1 MSAPRWGALGMTAGL
16 LLICEGST
24 ARAAGKTLPDLVVSS
39 IGFTSPV
46 SPVAGQSVT
55 FSCVVKNAGKGNVA
69 SGEVIGVGYL
79 IDGVQVSWGTVYGP
93 LRGGQSI
100 TVGTNGGAWGAPEGP
115 HTFTAVVDDVKRIAE
130 SNEAN
135 NALAKALPVYAL
147 ADKGLFGI
155 NLDPPNPAGNPSA
168 SALKAAGVRWVR
180 LEWKAA
186 QGYSFYDPII
196 AAYRAAG
203 VNVLLLVDYAS
214 TGPSKPACLA
224 PTAAWT
230 TYRGTFTSAV
240 SQLAAHYGDGV
251 DAWEIWNEPDICA
264 TTGYDPGVPAA
275 HFGLMLR
282 DAVDAI
288 RPFSTRPIVSGGIKT
303 GDTSYLASARSAAG
317 ALTVDAVG
325 VHPYEQRAPD
335 GWTSTPSD
343 QGDMSAY
350 FDAYLG
356 AFGLPLWVTEVNT
369 NLLDR
374 QTEYLQ
380 NVLVLAGGRY
390 EGQVP
395 VVLWFCWSDGMVT
408 PFGLLDTSGMQKPA
422 YNRYQQLATPW

>member
-1 MSAPRWGALGMTAGL
+1 MALGMTVGL
-16 LLICEGST
+16 FLICEGPA
-24 ARAAGKTLPDLVVSS
+24 ARAAGKSQPDLVVSS

-55 FSCVVKNAGKGNVA
+55 FSCVVKNVGKANVA
-69 SGEVIGVGYL
+69 SGAVIGVGYL

-93 LRGGQSI
+93 LRAGQSI
-100 TVGTNGGAWGAPEGP
+100 AVGTNGGAWVATEGS
-115 HTFTAVVDDVKRIAE
+115 HTFTAAVDDVNRIAE
-130 SNEAN
+130 SNETN
-135 NALAKALPVYAL
+135 NTLAQPLPVYVL

-180 LEWKAA
+180 MEWKSAY
-186 QGYSFYDPII
+186 GHSFYDPLI

-214 TGPSKPACLA
+214 TTSPPKPACLA
-224 PTAAWT
+224 PDADWT
-230 TYRGTFTSAV
+230 TYRGAFTSAV
-240 SQLAAHYGDGV
+240 SGLAAHYGDGV

-282 DAVDAI
+282 DAVEAI
-288 RPFSTRPIVSGGIKT
+288 RPWSTRPILSGGIKT
-303 GDTSYLASARSAAG
+303 GDTRYLASARTAAG
-317 ALTVDAVG
+317 GLTVDAVG
-325 VHPYEQRAPD
+325 VHPYERRAPD

-343 QGDMSAY
+343 QGNMSAY

-374 QTEYLQ
+374 QAEYLQ
-380 NVLVLAGGRY
+380 NVFVLAGGRY
-390 EGQVP
+390 AGQVP
-395 VVLWFCWSDGMVT
+395 VVLWFCWSDGMVP
-408 PFGLLDTSGMQKPA
+408 PFGLLGASGTQKPA
-422 YNRYQQLATPW
+422 YTRYQLLATPW